1 MQNKKMDELLTLYA
15 AFSDG
20 LRAGGMQE
28 PIVLGEGPMEAR
40 VLLLGEAPGAEE
52 AKAGRP
58 FVGKAG
64 KNLDAFLAQTGL
76 LREQLFISNVVK
88 FRPYRVGPTGRRANR
103 PPTRAEIAACRDCL
117 LGEIAILRPDWVVT
131 LGNTALQAMLGREAT
146 IGQVHGTAQRTE
158 AGQRVFP
165 LYHPA
170 SIIYNRALEEVYR
183 QDLCALRAALDFAE

>member
-1 MQNKKMDELLTLYA
+1 MQQNKKIDELLSLYA

-20 LRAGGMQE
+20 MRAQGMQE
-28 PIVLGEGPMEAR
+28 PIVPGEGPVEAKI
-40 VLLLGEAPGAEE
+40 LLLGEAPGAEE

-103 PPTRAEIAACRDCL
+103 PPTRAEIAACRACL
-117 LGEIAILRPDWVVT
+117 EGELSVLRPDWVVT

-146 IGQVHGTAQRTE
+146 IGQVHGTVQRTA

-183 QDLCALRAALDFAE
+183 QDLRALRAALDAE